1 MRTVLTFILAVAS
14 ASVAS
19 AQETPEDVRARE
31 LYRLGDDLYSHGR
44 YEEAL
49 AAFEEA
55 YELSERPLLLF
66 NMANAQERSGHWE
79 EAIVSLEA
87 YLPHAEEDEQARIRN
102 RLVSLRQRA
111 ERLRDLTDSNPEEP
125 PEEPPRS
132 LLGPLV
138 IAGGGALLA
147 GGVALAF
154 VARGA
159 RSDLDDLCVQ
169 GEAGRICPR
178 SAQSAERR
186 DLRTSIVADSFF
198 VAGAALVGVGLYFLL
213 RKTDPEASDR
223 VDASIGPGVAVARY
237 QHAF

>member
-1 MRTVLTFILAVAS
+1 MRTVLTLILIVAS
-14 ASVAS
+14 ASIAF

-31 LYRLGDDLYSHGR
+31 LYQLGDDLYSHGR

-79 EAIVSLEA
+79 DAIVSLEA
-87 YLPHAEEDEQARIRN
+87 YLPHAEADEQARIQD
-102 RLVSLRQRA
+102 RLESLRQRA
-111 ERLRDLTDSNPEEP
+111 DRLRDLTETDPETP
-125 PEEPPRS
+125 VEEPPRS

-159 RSDLDDLCVQ
+159 RSDLDAMCIE
-169 GEAGRICPR
+169 GESGRLCPR

-213 RKTDPEASDR
+213 RKSESADR
-223 VDASIGPGVAVARY
+223 VDASVGPGVAVARY
-237 QHAF
+237 QRAF